1 MPRFEQIRDP
11 SDNPRLKAL
20 YKQIVDAG
28 FGKEFPLHWFTAQ
41 AGRPDI
47 LEVTWALVRGLL
59 LEGELAP
66 TIKQMI
72 IVRVSTTN
80 NCRYC
85 RVIHTDALEAL
96 GVPAE
101 VIDTL
106 TTDVNPAKLPPVQRA
121 VVEFAAKTG
130 ANPKSIT
137 DEDFKSL
144 RGYGLSNGEI
154 IEVAM
159 IAAFAN
165 FLNAWAEVSGILTDR
180 EEASA

>member
-1 MPRFEQIRDP
+1 
-11 SDNPRLKAL
+11 
-20 YKQIVDAG
+20 
-28 FGKEFPLHWFTAQ
+28 
-41 AGRPDI
+41 
-47 LEVTWALVRGLL
+47 
-59 LEGELAP
+59 
-66 TIKQMI
+66 MI

-80 NCRYC
+80 NCGYC

-165 FLNAWAEVSGILTDR
+165 FLNAWAEVSGIFTDR